1 MFAGE
6 FRKQKALFAIADAL
20 AFVFAGALALIL
32 HDPSGAMRASA
43 ERADPQTLAEGVA
56 IAALLWFGVFR
67 AFDLYQMRN
76 GSRKEAIAIIKA
88 CTVAATLMLLAA
100 FAAHLEASRIF
111 VGIFYL
117 LSVPTVVVTR
127 MLLRSIILHFYS
139 SPGIATPLVIIGF
152 NPLAHFLCDRIEEE
166 LTHYEIIGFI
176 ASGSLGREHCGYPV
190 LGPPDQMRALQ
201 RAHPCLEAV
210 VAIPDASLE
219 EQAKMVDLCESEG
232 VQWWAV
238 PWVYRSAPTGF
249 KVDSLGM
256 IPLVGCRRSNIEGL
270 NYMVK
275 RSFDIIC
282 ASIAVIFVLPVLA
295 LAALAI
301 LMFDGSPILFRQQRI
316 GAYGR
321 RFEMLKFRT
330 MTNRAADMVHRDFV
344 QQWICEGDTADQN
357 GHQPN
362 GTDQR
367 VFKLSN
373 DPRISKVGRILRRF
387 SIDEL
392 PQLWNVIRGDMSL
405 IGPRP
410 ALPYEL
416 ELYKDWHRR
425 RLEGMPGITG
435 LWQVSGR
442 NQVSFDAMVRM
453 DLAYLRDWSLTS
465 DIRILLQTI
474 PVLLR
479 GNGL

>member
-88 CTVAATLMLLAA
+88 CTVAAALMLLAA
-100 FAAHLEASRIF
+100 FGAHLEASRIF

-127 MLLRSIILHFYS
+127 MLLRSVIMQFYS
-139 SPGIATPLVIIGF
+139 SPGISTPLVIIGF

-176 ASGSLGREHCGYPV
+176 ANGSLGREYCGYPV
-190 LGPPDQMRALQ
+190 LGPPDQMHDLQ

-232 VQWWAV
+232 VQW
-238 PWVYRSAPTGF
+238 
-249 KVDSLGM
+249 
-256 IPLVGCRRSNIEGL
+256 
-270 NYMVK
+270 
-275 RSFDIIC
+275 
-282 ASIAVIFVLPVLA
+282 
-295 LAALAI
+295 
-301 LMFDGSPILFRQQRI
+301 
-316 GAYGR
+316 GA
-321 RFEMLKFRT
+321 
-330 MTNRAADMVHRDFV
+330 
-344 QQWICEGDTADQN
+344 
-357 GHQPN
+357 
-362 GTDQR
+362 
-367 VFKLSN
+367 
-373 DPRISKVGRILRRF
+373 
-387 SIDEL
+387 
-392 PQLWNVIRGDMSL
+392 
-405 IGPRP
+405 
-410 ALPYEL
+410 
-416 ELYKDWHRR
+416 
-425 RLEGMPGITG
+425 
-435 LWQVSGR
+435 
-442 NQVSFDAMVRM
+442 
-453 DLAYLRDWSLTS
+453 
-465 DIRILLQTI
+465 
-474 PVLLR
+474 
-479 GNGL
+479 